1 MNKKN
6 HYLTGI
12 ILTIFV
18 WVAFTLSMDI
28 ARPVRAAS
36 AEPSIMDFSRNERNL
51 VAFSPDG
58 DILAN
63 VDADGLITL
72 WNVTS
77 GLAPINLQN
86 QSANLV
92 TGIAFRSDGKILA
105 GVGKDSIKLWDIGSG
120 QEQLSIPLVNPN
132 SAIVQVA
139 LSSDGERLAGVTL
152 ENEILLWNLKT
163 GLSKSIKA
171 EQDVTVD
178 QLTFSPDGKFLAS
191 AYNGQNSHIKLW
203 DAVNG
208 ELYADVPADTFV
220 TEFEFSP
227 DSNVLASV
235 GQDGLITLLDLNSG
249 AVKRILDTK
258 AKITEIAFS
267 PDSKTLATGSGGNDP
282 KVMLWN
288 PVTGEMVYEHPAE
301 SGAPV
306 SHLFYSPD
314 GELLTSIGTDSLI
327 SLLDAPTGELKK
339 LLVGPTGEIIKAAFN
354 SKQPSL
360 AAIGNDGG
368 LFVWDLLTGVVQQVF
383 QIPTALSAP
392 MSDSQALITPNAA
405 SSSQVNVPN
414 TAVAAQPDGSS
425 QVAGKDNAGT
435 SKKQRVQNWKGIKE
449 LALSQDG
456 MEMGV
461 AAEDGTIRIFNK
473 SGSQRWK
480 VTSHHGRAI
489 TGLAFRGKTKEW
501 VSTGVDTEIKT
512 WDDTGKNL
520 KTFYGPEHPT
530 RAVAVSPDG
539 QFIATSGE
547 DTRVFLYDAVAHKLS
562 NIFSGHINFVNDLA
576 FSPDGQVLASAGAE
590 GRTLLWDVKTGKLLK
605 TLLGH
610 SDQVNAVAFSPDGA
624 QLASASA
631 DSTVIL
637 WNSKSGEQFK
647 TLAGHQG
654 GVRSVAFAPNGK
666 KLISAGEDKLMLVWD
681 PKTGQLIKQLDG
693 QPAVINVLVFD
704 PAGNLHTANENSE
717 VSEVNTDAGTIINT
731 IAVPVTPAVAPQAS
745 YSGSISLAV
754 ASTIGSLMSS
764 SFIEKP
770 NLDKAN
776 QGKGI
781 IGSVF
786 NQLLDWVIPPANA
799 ALPSPP
805 GGPILV
811 ITSGISGT
819 PSAPD
824 FGNYYD
830 EILRTEGLNE
840 FALANI
846 STVSAATLAAYDI
859 VILAQMP
866 LTQPQADML
875 SAWVTNGGN
884 LIAMRPNKKLA
895 SLLGLTDASATLDNG
910 YLLVDTSVSPGSGI
924 VGQTIQFH
932 GTADRYT
939 LSGATSIAMLYET
952 ASTATTNPAVTLKTV
967 GAGKAAAFTYDLAK
981 SISYTHQGNPD
992 WAAQDRDITIPNMV
1006 PLIRSD
1012 DKFYGDGPASPDPKL
1027 GPGPDWIDFTKISI
1041 PQGDEQQRLL
1051 VNLILEM
1058 NRDKKP
1064 LPHFWYFP
1072 RGFKAALIMTGDDHA
1087 NNGTEAR
1094 FNSFI
1099 AASPQGC
1106 SVENWECVR
1115 GTSYMYPSTPLAPS
1129 TAVSFDAQGF
1139 EVGLHITTGC
1149 DNFTTETLK
1158 SDYDSQIALFQ
1169 ANFPGLPAPITERHH
1184 CAAWSDWVTGAKV
1197 EFAHGIRLDTDY
1209 YFWPPEWVQNRPG
1222 FFTGSGMP
1230 MRFADLDGSLI
1241 DVYNATSQMTNESG
1255 QTYPFT
1261 IDSLLDRAV
1270 GAEGYYGSFTINY
1283 HTDFNGSEQVTDINS
1298 IISSAKS
1305 KGVPIVTSKQMLT
1318 WLDGRNSSSFGS
1330 LAWDGSSLS
1339 FTITP
1344 GTGANGLQAMLPTHS
1359 SATGNLVGLTLNG
1372 TNVNFTKAVIKG
1384 VEYAFFTAAAG
1395 AYNATYQA
1403 IPLSITTASL
1413 TNGALGIPYT
1423 AALGAAGGTLPHTWL
1438 ITSGSLPLG
1447 LSLNASTGTIAGTPT
1462 ATGTAAFTIQ
1472 VRDSANPAATVTKPL
1487 SITIDSPPPL
1497 TIWSNTTAPGLVDGG
1512 ADSPVELGV
1521 KFRSDVA
1528 GTISGIRFYKASTN
1542 TGTHVGNLWS
1552 CNNATCSSGTLLATA
1567 TFIGESGSG
1576 WQQVNFSSPVA
1587 IIANTVYIAS
1597 YHADNGH
1604 YSADVNY
1611 FASTGVDN
1619 TPLHALANGVSG
1631 GNGVY
1636 AYGAT
1641 SAFPIN
1647 TFNTSNYWVDVVFNP
1662 GPAATLTSIA
1672 VTPANPSINVG
1683 ATQQF
1688 TATGTYSDN
1697 STQNLTSQVTWV
1709 SATPTLAT
1717 INAAGLA
1724 TGVSAGTSS
1733 ISATLSGISGST
1745 VLTVQAAP
1753 LSITTVSLPDGTISS
1768 AYGAALAASGGSL
1781 PYTWSL
1787 ATGSIL
1793 PAGLTLSSTGAI
1805 SGTPTA
1811 AGTTNFTVQVRDSA
1825 NPAVTVTK
1833 ALSINITVGTGGCAS
1848 PPNAIVA
1855 ENCLSG
1861 NPKTE
1866 WDVSGAGD
1874 SSIQGFATDIS
1885 VNKGGTVNF
1894 KINTPATNYRLDIYR
1909 MGYYGGNGAR
1919 KVATVNPSTTLPQS
1933 QPACLTN
1940 ATGIIDCGNWSVS
1953 ASWTVPANAISGI
1966 YFARAVRS
1974 DTGGASHIVFIVRDD
1989 ASTSRILFQTADT
2002 TWQAYN
2008 SHPGNLP
2015 TSSATSLYTGVGPG
2029 TGGSADGRA
2038 YKVSY
2043 NRPFNTRVSETETW
2057 LFSGEYPMVRWLEA
2071 NGYDVSYFTGVD
2083 ADRNG
2088 SLITNHRIYMTNG
2101 HDEYWSGDQRT
2112 KVEAARNAGVNL
2124 ALFSG
2129 NAIFW
2134 KTRWE
2139 NSIDGSGTA
2148 YRTLVC
2154 YKETHSYPNN
2164 PDPTNIWTGTWRD
2177 PRGTPPADGGRPENA
2192 LSGTFFRI
2200 NGPFVDTIKVPA
2212 EDGKMRFWRNTDIA
2226 TQGVGQIAALAAG
2239 TLGFEV
2245 DVDDDN
2251 GFRPAGLFGVSSS
2264 PISTST
2270 LYAVDSGFG
2279 STFGAPPIGTTPTNR
2294 LTLYRHSNG
2303 ALVFST
2309 GSYQWSWGLD
2319 ANHDRSD
2326 LGSVTDVRMQQA
2338 TVNLFADM
2346 GVQPGSLQPGLG
2358 AATASTDT
2366 TPPSSVITVPA
2377 AGANVT
2383 PGSPV
2388 TISGTG
2394 TDTGGVVG
2402 GVEVS
2407 VDGGA
2412 TWHPATGRSSWSY
2425 SWTPSGAG
2433 AVTLRSRAVD
2443 DSGRLETPGAGVS
2456 VTIGSTT
2463 ALAITT
2469 ISLPN
2474 GTVGQVYSQ
2483 SLAASGGTLPY
2494 TWSLASG
2501 TLPAG
2506 LSLNA
2511 GTGTIAGTPT
2521 AVGTADFTVQVR
2533 DSANPAAT
2541 VTKALSIT
2549 ITTTPTNLSIWPS
2562 TQVPGLVDGGAD
2574 SPVELGV
2581 KFRSDVAG
2589 TITGIRF
2596 YKAST
2601 NTGMHVGNL
2610 WSCGN
2615 ATCSTGTLLAS
2626 VTFIGES
2633 GSGWQQM
2640 SFSSPVSITAN
2651 TVYVASYHANNGHY
2665 SADLNYFASQ
2675 GFDNAPLHA
2684 LANGVAGGNGVYVYG
2699 TSSAF
2704 PTQTFNTS
2712 NYWVDV
2718 VFSPGLA
2725 ATLTSIAVT
2734 PANPSI
2740 SVGATQQF
2748 TATGTYSDNST
2759 QNLTSQVAWVSATP
2773 TVATIN
2779 AAGLATGVSAGTSS
2793 ISATLTGIS
2802 GSTVLTVQPGPLSIT
2817 STSLPNGTGG
2827 QAYSANLAAS
2837 GGVTPYNWSIATGSL
2852 PLPGGLTLNSSTGAI
2867 TGTPTTAG
2875 TFNFTVQVNDASN
2888 PSQTA
2893 SKALSIIVANAV
2905 TNTGFLSPS
2914 GNAAVTSSAGDNNG
2928 FQTNPTNAFADGDP
2942 LLLGG
2947 GFAVDTNSGTGT
2959 GNSCT
2964 ATGKDKH
2971 DYFTY
2976 GINLPVDAAIKGI
2989 EVRLDAKVDSIAN
3002 TPNMCVQLSWDGGTT
3017 WTAAKRTATLTTIEA
3032 TYVLGGAADLWGR
3045 TAWNISDL
3053 SNTSF
3058 RIRIIDVASS
3068 TGANARDFSLDW
3080 VAVRVSYQ

>member
-203 DAVNG
+203 DAVSG

-258 AKITEIAFS
+258 AEITEIAFS

-590 GRTLLWDVKTGKLLK
+590 GRTLLWDVKTGKLLR

-939 LSGATSIAMLYET
+939 LSGATSIAMLYQT
-952 ASTATTNPAVTLKTV
+952 ASTATTNPAVTLKAV
-967 GAGKAAAFTYDLAK
+967 GVGKAAAFTYDLAK

-992 WAAQDRDITIPNMV
+992 WAAQDRDITIPDMV

-1012 DKFYGDGPASPDPKL
+1012 DKFYGDGPANPDPKL

-1115 GTSYMYPSTPLAPS
+1115 GTSYMYPETPLALS
-1129 TAVSFDAQGF
+1129 KAVDFNAQGF
-1139 EVGLHITTGC
+1139 EVGLHINTGC
-1149 DNFTTETLK
+1149 NNFTADTLN

-1169 ANFPGLPAPITERHH
+1169 ANFPGLPAPVTERHH
-1184 CAAWSDWVTGAKV
+1184 CIAWSDWVTGAKV
-1197 EFAHGIRLDTDY
+1197 EFAHEIRLDTDY

-1261 IDSLLDRAV
+1261 IDSLLDLAV
-1270 GAEGYYGSFTINY
+1270 GAEGYYGAFTINY
-1283 HTDFNGSEQVTDINS
+1283 HNDFNGTEQVTDINS
-1298 IISSAKS
+1298 IINSAKS
-1305 KGVPIVTSKQMLT
+1305 KGVPIVASKQMLT

-1330 LAWDGSSLS
+1330 LAWDGSRLS

-1344 GTGANGLQAMLPTHS
+1344 GAGANGLQAMLPTHS
-1359 SATGNLVGLTLNG
+1359 SASGNLVSLTLND

-1413 TNGALGIPYT
+1413 SNGAAGTPYT
-1423 AALGAAGGTLPHTWL
+1423 ATLAATGGTLPHTWS

-1462 ATGTAAFTIQ
+1462 STGTVAFTVQ

-1497 TIWSNTTAPGLVDGG
+1497 TIWSNTTVPGLVDGG
-1512 ADSPVELGV
+1512 ADNPVELGV

-1528 GTISGIRFYKASTN
+1528 GTISGIRFYKASAN

-1552 CNNATCSSGTLLATA
+1552 CNNATCSTGTLLASA
-1567 TFIGESGSG
+1567 TFNGESGSG
-1576 WQQVNFSSPVA
+1576 WQQVIFSSPVS
-1587 IIANTVYIAS
+1587 ITTNTVYVAS

-1604 YSADVNY
+1604 YSADLNY
-1611 FASTGVDN
+1611 FSTRGVDN
-1619 TPLHALANGVSG
+1619 APLHALANGVAG

-1641 SAFPIN
+1641 SLFPIN

-1672 VTPANPSINVG
+1672 VTPANPVINVG

-1688 TATGTYSDN
+1688 TATGTFSDN
-1697 STQNLTSQVTWV
+1697 FTQNLTTQVTWASLNTAV
-1709 SATPTLAT
+1709 ASVGATT
-1717 INAAGLA
+1717 GLA
-1724 TGVSAGTSS
+1724 TGVSAGSS
-1733 ISATLSGISGST
+1733 TISATLGGVTGST
-1745 VLTVQAAP
+1745 GLTVQVEP

-1768 AYGAALAASGGSL
+1768 AYGAGLAASGGTL
-1781 PYTWSL
+1781 AYTWSL
-1787 ATGSIL
+1787 ATGSTL
-1793 PAGLTLSSTGAI
+1793 PSGLTLSSTGAI

-1811 AGTTNFTVQVRDSA
+1811 TGTTNFTVQVRDSA
-1825 NPAVTVTK
+1825 NPAATVTK
-1833 ALSINITVGTGGCAS
+1833 ALSINITAGTGGCAS

-1885 VNKGGTVNF
+1885 VNRGGAVDF
-1894 KINTPATNYRLDIYR
+1894 KIAATIPSTATYRLDIYR

-1919 KVATVNPSTTLPQS
+1919 KVVTVNPTSTQVSAARS
-1933 QPACLTN
+1933 QPTCLTN
-1940 ATGIIDCGNWSVS
+1940 TTGIIDCGNWSVS
-1953 ASWTVPANAISGI
+1953 ASWTVPANATSGI
-1966 YFARAVRS
+1966 YFARVVRS

-2029 TGGSADGRA
+2029 TGGSANGRA

-2088 SLITNHRIYMTNG
+2088 ALITNHKIFMTNG
-2101 HDEYWSGDQRT
+2101 HDEYWSGAQRANA
-2112 KVEAARNAGVNL
+2112 EAARNAGVNL

-2139 NSIDGSGTA
+2139 NSIDASGAA

-2154 YKETHSYPNN
+2154 YKETHDYPNN
-2164 PDPTNIWTGTWRD
+2164 PDPTDIWTGTWRD

-2200 NGPFVDTIKVPA
+2200 NGPFVDKIKVPA

-2226 TQGVGQIAALAAG
+2226 TQSAGQIATLADG

-2346 GVQPGSLQPGLG
+2346 GVQPGSLQAGLVR
-2358 AATASTDT
+2358 AAASTDT
-2366 TPPSSVITVPA
+2366 TPPSSAITAPA

-2383 PGSPV
+2383 PGSTV
-2388 TISGTG
+2388 TISGSAA
-2394 TDTGGVVG
+2394 DTGGVVG

-2407 VDGGA
+2407 VDGGT

-2425 SWTPSGAG
+2425 NWTPSGAG
-2433 AVTLRSRAVD
+2433 TVTLKSRAVD
-2443 DSGRLETPGAGVS
+2443 DSGNLEAAGGGVS
-2456 VTIGSTT
+2456 VTIGS
-2463 ALAITT
+2463 
-2469 ISLPN
+2469 
-2474 GTVGQVYSQ
+2474 
-2483 SLAASGGTLPY
+2483 
-2494 TWSLASG
+2494 
-2501 TLPAG
+2501 
-2506 LSLNA
+2506 
-2511 GTGTIAGTPT
+2511 
-2521 AVGTADFTVQVR
+2521 
-2533 DSANPAAT
+2533 
-2541 VTKALSIT
+2541 
-2549 ITTTPTNLSIWPS
+2549 
-2562 TQVPGLVDGGAD
+2562 
-2574 SPVELGV
+2574 
-2581 KFRSDVAG
+2581 
-2589 TITGIRF
+2589 
-2596 YKAST
+2596 
-2601 NTGMHVGNL
+2601 
-2610 WSCGN
+2610 
-2615 ATCSTGTLLAS
+2615 
-2626 VTFIGES
+2626 
-2633 GSGWQQM
+2633 
-2640 SFSSPVSITAN
+2640 
-2651 TVYVASYHANNGHY
+2651 
-2665 SADLNYFASQ
+2665 
-2675 GFDNAPLHA
+2675 PL
-2684 LANGVAGGNGVYVYG
+2684 
-2699 TSSAF
+2699 
-2704 PTQTFNTS
+2704 Q
-2712 NYWVDV
+2712 
-2718 VFSPGLA
+2718 
-2725 ATLTSIAVT
+2725 SIAVS
-2734 PANPSI
+2734 PANPLI
-2740 SVGATQQF
+2740 AGGATQQF
-2748 TATGTYSDNST
+2748 TATGTYVNGTTQNITDQVNWASTTLAVATINASGLATGVSTGTSTISATLGSVTNST
-2759 QNLTSQVAWVSATP
+2759 VMTVQGGTLQTITVTPANPTIASGANQQFTATGNYLGGGTANLTSQVAWNSSNTAI
-2773 TVATIN
+2773 ATIGSTT
-2779 AAGLATGVSAGTSS
+2779 GLATGVSVGTST
-2793 ISATLTGIS
+2793 ISATFSGIT
-2802 GSTVLTVQPGPLSIT
+2802 GSTVLVVQAAPLAIT
-2817 STSLPNGTGG
+2817 TATLPSVTEGG
-2827 QAYSANLAAS
+2827 AYSQSLTAS
-2837 GGVTPYNWSIATGSL
+2837 GGTLPYTWSIISGSL
-2852 PLPGGLTLNSSTGAI
+2852 PTGLTLNTSTGVI
-2867 TGTPTTAG
+2867 SGTPTATG
-2875 TFNFTVQVNDASN
+2875 TFNFTAQVSDATI
-2888 PSQTA
+2888 PTLQTA
-2893 SKALSIIVANAV
+2893 SQALSIVVQPVASASITIDGTPATQNGRGTV
-2905 TNTGFLSPS
+2905 TTPQFSTS
-2914 GNAAVTSSAGDNNG
+2914 GGSRLLLAFVGSDGPSSAGSQSMTISGAGLTWTLVRRQSGVAGVSEIWRAYAENTL
-2928 FQTNPTNAFADGDP
+2928 TNVTVQSVPLRTGYDQSLTVVTLAGTNASTTTSGVGA
-2942 LLLGG
+2942 
-2947 GFAVDTNSGTGT
+2947 TNGLSA
-2959 GNSCT
+2959 
-2964 ATGKDKH
+2964 ATGAPSVPL
-2971 DYFTY
+2971 TTT
-2976 GINLPVDAAIKGI
+2976 AANAWVFG
-2989 EVRLDAKVDSIAN
+2989 VGNDWDGAVARTLGAGQTMVSQWVDSAVGD
-3002 TPNMCVQLSWDGGTT
+3002 TFWVQRLTSAVPTAGTAIT
-3017 WTAAKRTATLTTIEA
+3017 INDTAPSNHRWNL
-3032 TYVLGGAADLWGR
+3032 AA
-3045 TAWNISDL
+3045 
-3053 SNTSF
+3053 
-3058 RIRIIDVASS
+3058 VEVVPASP
-3068 TGANARDFSLDW
+3068 
-3080 VAVRVSYQ
+3080 